1 MSENGATQSSVV
13 YETPLSSDAVS
24 GNGQVSGNNIPTSNY
39 IQLKDRLTQVK
50 QNELKIQNRVQMLQL
65 EEKKILK
72 KIDETKAKA

>member
-1 MSENGATQSSVV
+1 M

-24 GNGQVSGNNIPTSNY
+24 GNGYVSGKNIPTSNY